1 MPFSLQDSDI
11 FTDLK
16 KLMSCNYISDIR
28 IGKNRRKA
36 SKILKT
42 LNLENYTLLQL
53 SDLYNYLYNKEAAFT
68 DYVAAK
74 KLLIQVIFILIKTT
88 KSNPN
93 SRTDRLGCFLLFA
106 GYFFKQIILPLCL
119 NYRKRCSR
127 SIFGGI
133 YHIRG
138 IIRSNADIR
147 RAF

>member
-16 KLMSCNYISDIR
+16 KLMNCNYISDIR

-68 DYVAAK
+68 YYVAAK
-74 KLLIQVIFILIKTT
+74 KAF
-88 KSNPN
+88 N
-93 SRTDRLGCFLLFA
+93 SGNIHF
-106 GYFFKQIILPLCL
+106 
-119 NYRKRCSR
+119 
-127 SIFGGI
+127 
-133 YHIRG
+133 
-138 IIRSNADIR
+138 
-147 RAF
+147 

>member
-1 MPFSLQDSDI
+1 MPFSLQNSDI

-74 KLLIQVIFILIKTT
+74 KLLIQVIFIFYKNN
-88 KSNPN
+88 K
-93 SRTDRLGCFLLFA
+93 
-106 GYFFKQIILPLCL
+106 KQPEQS
-119 NYRKRCSR
+119 Y
-127 SIFGGI
+127 
-133 YHIRG
+133 
-138 IIRSNADIR
+138 
-147 RAF
+147 

>member
-16 KLMSCNYISDIR
+16 KLMNCNYISDIR

-36 SKILKT
+36 GKILKT

-74 KLLIQVIFILIKTT
+74 KAF
-88 KSNPN
+88 N
-93 SRTDRLGCFLLFA
+93 SGNIHF
-106 GYFFKQIILPLCL
+106 
-119 NYRKRCSR
+119 
-127 SIFGGI
+127 
-133 YHIRG
+133 
-138 IIRSNADIR
+138 
-147 RAF
+147 